1 MTSLGGLIFG
11 GACFRNFTVYRQYR
25 LTLVW
30 KCNILNRYLT
40 CLKGHCQ
47 GLFLQFNPFPGNLTN
62 IINYFEFE
70 ITKPKKKGHDYDPV
84 PTILNGKVSFKLAF
98 PSGHL
103 WNISRFSLKS

>member
-1 MTSLGGLIFG
+1 MEGLIHG
-11 GACFRNFTVYRQYR
+11 GAYFRNSTVYRQYR

-30 KCNILNRYLT
+30 KYNVLNRYLT

-47 GLFLQFNPFPGNLTN
+47 ELFLQFNPFPGNLTN

-70 ITKPKKKGHDYDPV
+70 ITKQKKGHDCDPV
-84 PTILNGKVSFKLAF
+84 LTILNGKVNLKLAL

-103 WNISRFSLKS
+103 WDICLFSLKS